1 MDSWTKKR
9 TAWLAG
15 HWVWVK
21 WLENQQSWEACR
33 YTLWKWELC
42 VKVFVL
48 HHHQRASAMEDG
60 LNSQVVKMTQ
70 TLTLQ
75 LLSLALYHHQKWN
88 TRIQE
93 PGVAPEGNPADL
105 SLRMCSCDCIDGDHA
120 QAKQNGLHF
129 SRLIQLLQL
138 PNFQPVRNRT
148 RCWVC
153 DIAASFEDA
162 NSHLRASWWHW
173 IPYPPTV
180 AARNSDRNM
189 YVF

>member
-1 MDSWTKKR
+1 MTGKSAVLRSMQIHIMEVGTMCKGLCIAPPPKSICHGGWIKQS
-9 TAWLAG
+9 
-15 HWVWVK
+15 K
-21 WLENQQSWEACR
+21 WLRHW
-33 YTLWKWELC
+33 LC
-42 VKVFVL
+42 
-48 HHHQRASAMEDG
+48 
-60 LNSQVVKMTQ
+60 
-70 TLTLQ
+70 Q

-105 SLRMCSCDCIDGDHA
+105 GLRMCSCDCIDGDHA

-162 NSHLRASWWHW
+162 NSHLRASWRHW